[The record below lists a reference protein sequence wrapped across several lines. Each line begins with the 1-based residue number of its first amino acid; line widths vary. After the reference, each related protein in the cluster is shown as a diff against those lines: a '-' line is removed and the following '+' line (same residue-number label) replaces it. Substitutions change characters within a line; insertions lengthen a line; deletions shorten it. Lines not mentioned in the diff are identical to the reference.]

1 MTCPTLGPGLLVALN
16 GVNAQSW
23 LANLNVLN
31 GLNAASG
38 YGIFNPATKPFERFA
53 RVRLNGFSSR
63 QRIESTRKFIQAT
76 KLRDYSTV
84 VSLINKSLP
93 SISNTTLQRH
103 SLSISTVLPVRQLR
117 GWSRP
122 FIYVTH
128 SCQTYQVLL
137 SVGNSVSYSRLNTR
151 GFDIGTQAFPASPV
165 YHGPAGDLFLPNI
178 GCVISRLHTI

>member
-76 KLRDYSTV
+76 KLRDYSSFNCIYSCCFSYQPIASLNFQYNATATV
-84 VSLINKSLP
+84 Y
-93 SISNTTLQRH
+93 RY
-103 SLSISTVLPVRQLR
+103 RQFCQCASYAA
-117 GWSRP
+117 GSQP
-122 FIYVTH
+122 FIHARHIKCGKFHVI
-128 SCQTYQVLL
+128 QQVK
-137 SVGNSVSYSRLNTR
+137 
-151 GFDIGTQAFPASPV
+151 
-165 YHGPAGDLFLPNI
+165 
-178 GCVISRLHTI
+178 